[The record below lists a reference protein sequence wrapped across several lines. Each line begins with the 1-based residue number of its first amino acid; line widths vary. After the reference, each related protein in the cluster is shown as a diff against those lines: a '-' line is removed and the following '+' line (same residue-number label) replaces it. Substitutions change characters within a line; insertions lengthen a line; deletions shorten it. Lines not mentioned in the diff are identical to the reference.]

1 MGSGNPHPR
10 FMAAHESHSVANGSI
25 PEDQKAPTLMC
36 VNSSTRFTS
45 VTAQAQQQH
54 ASVENTA
61 GNTPKRHTSVFA
73 KRDVAFKKLVDES
86 IVPAVHAVGATLQN
100 FFDCNEFAIEY
111 ADRAPKRSVYQ
122 ASCNSSASSRNASNA
137 SIGPSNT
144 NLGSHHHHSLSSGS
158 NSSSTVAS
166 GVVSP
171 LRKDKK
177 LSSTPS
183 TPGRS
188 ASTRGSSVAQSTS
201 TVALVGPGGSNNN
214 PAMAASNSL
223 LNAALSSPKAS
234 FLGRKNGR
242 KKAGSEFHSR
252 AFRPYV
258 GNMFGTRG
266 EYIDGMLY
274 MSRMKRS
281 YQITFGDSSSNG
293 RASATGAAWG
303 MDLARTNEGRHALKD
318 AVSDA
323 LSTASAAANGAL
335 PGASTA
341 KKALGVNTL
350 ELSDAAGLAAVDDLG
365 DDNLQVKQRR
375 RCSLTLSNWSSNP
388 ENAVL
393 MVQENVVEAL
403 ILLCKPND
411 SVTRLHCVTALMN
424 LSHVVELRKVIV
436 RQGAVKTV
444 AEIVDE
450 TEEKTL

>member
-1 MGSGNPHPR
+1 MLWSHERTRVTTHADGAMGNGSPHPR
-10 FMAAHESHSVANGSI
+10 FMAAHESHCAADGSI
-25 PEDQKAPTLMC
+25 PEDRKAPMLM
-36 VNSSTRFTS
+36 
-45 VTAQAQQQH
+45 
-54 ASVENTA
+54 
-61 GNTPKRHTSVFA
+61 NTPKRRASVFA

-86 IVPAVHAVGATLQN
+86 IVPAVHAVGTTLQN
-100 FFDCNEFAIEY
+100 FFDCNEFAMEY

-122 ASCNSSASSRNASNA
+122 GPCNSSASSGNASNA
-137 SIGPSNT
+137 NV
-144 NLGSHHHHSLSSGS
+144 GSHHHRSLSSGS
-158 NSSSTVAS
+158 NNSSAVAS
-166 GVVSP
+166 GVASP

-177 LSSTPS
+177 LSSMPS

-188 ASTRGSSVAQSTS
+188 ASTRGSSAAQSTS
-201 TVALVGPGGSNNN
+201 TAALVGPGGSNNN

-242 KKAGSEFHSR
+242 KKASSEFHSR

-258 GNMFGTRG
+258 GDMFGTRG

-281 YQITFGDSSSNG
+281 YQITFGDSNSNG

-303 MDLARTNEGRHALKD
+303 MDLACTNDGRHTLKD
-318 AVSDA
+318 AVLDA

-341 KKALGVNTL
+341 NKVLGANSL

-411 SVTRLHCVTALMN
+411 SVTRLHCITALMN
-424 LSHVVELRKVIV
+424 LSHIAELRKVIV